1 MNDNIFTKILLRD
14 SSVNIYRLS
23 EKAIFN
29 ADSDGKTLAADKKK
43 TFVEKRKIREK
54 YKDQ

>member
-14 SSVNIYRLS
+14 SSVNIYRFS

-29 ADSDGKTLAADKKK
+29 ADSDGKTLAAEKKK
-43 TFVEKRKIREK
+43 TFVEKRKNK
-54 YKDQ
+54 SQSKL